1 MCAFSICLCV
11 SQDLFQSLISIATV
25 FSVPVPEVSRADAAL
40 FAFLFFSQK
49 FFFFKCVKRNVCV
62 RECVEVVGE
71 RERELVGSRDGI
83 ERTIWRA
90 IECGCIS
97 VWCR

>member
-1 MCAFSICLCV
+1 M
-11 SQDLFQSLISIATV
+11 
-25 FSVPVPEVSRADAAL
+25 
-40 FAFLFFSQK
+40 
-49 FFFFKCVKRNVCV
+49 CV